1 MDSVLDPDYG
11 HTHRAFLQAFLSHAT
26 LTFEEAQPI
35 LAAIINA
42 GGTERSEV
50 RAEQIT
56 EDDFQGYI
64 EVVSDAA
71 SLFDYEIRSIVHQVT
86 KKRVYALVNTHS
98 DPQTQLATVFSP
110 EELAFLKRILDAMFD
125 KYNTPR
131 MEVLAVTEMQA
142 IKLARPPSR
151 RQSQMHDDETA
162 DPDTPSQNAVDRG
175 LKHSEVETMLRRLVE
190 GEWFSKSRD
199 GFYTLTPRA
208 LMELRPWLVETYNEV
223 ASGDEWQR
231 IKVCEACKDIVTIGM
246 RCSEP
251 RCVLRLHD
259 FCQDAFWRAR
269 RSNQCPRCQTEWKND
284 RYVGEKAVT
293 MTEAYQRGRRKS
305 GGRRST
311 LADDVIRQAAMEAE
325 TDGDDDDDDDDED
338 ENDNDGGT

>member
-1 MDSVLDPDYG
+1 MDSVLDPDYDN
-11 HTHRAFLQAFLSHAT
+11 TNRAFLQAFLAHAT
-26 LTFEEAQPI
+26 LTFEDARPI
-35 LAAIINA
+35 LAAIFNA
-42 GGTERSEV
+42 SGMGGSEA
-50 RAEQIT
+50 RAEDIT
-56 EDDFQGYI
+56 EADFLACV
-64 EVVSDAA
+64 EMVSAAA
-71 SLFDYEIRSIVHQVT
+71 SMFDYEIRSVVDQVT
-86 KKRVYALVNTHS
+86 RKRIYALVNTQS

-110 EELAFLKRILDAMFD
+110 EELGFLKRILDAMFD

-131 MEVLAVTEMQA
+131 MEVLAITEMQA
-142 IKLARPPSR
+142 IKLARPVAR
-151 RQSQMHDDETA
+151 RQSQVNDDEAA
-162 DPDTPSQNAVDRG
+162 DPDAPSIHAIDRG

-208 LMELRPWLVETYNEV
+208 LMELRPWLMETYNEV
-223 ASGDEWQR
+223 AAADEWQR

-269 RSNQCPRCQTEWKND
+269 RSKQCPKCRTEWKND

-311 LADDVIRQAAMEAE
+311 LAEDIIRQAAMEGE
-325 TDGDDDDDDDDED
+325 TDDDDDDGNED
-338 ENDNDGGT
+338 ADGT

>member
-1 MDSVLDPDYG
+1 MDSLLTPDYDN
-11 HTHRAFLQAFLSHAT
+11 TNRAFLQAFLAHAT

-42 GGTERSEV
+42 SGTERSEV
-50 RAEQIT
+50 RAEHIT
-56 EDDFQGYI
+56 EVDFQGYL
-64 EVVSDAA
+64 ESVSDAA

-86 KKRVYALVNTHS
+86 KQRVYALVNTQS

-110 EELAFLKRILDAMFD
+110 EELGFLKRILDAVFD

-131 MEVLAVTEMQA
+131 MEVLAITEMQA
-142 IKLARPPSR
+142 IKLARPLAH
-151 RQSQMHDDETA
+151 RQSHMNDDETA
-162 DPDTPSQNAVDRG
+162 DPEEPSKHAIDRG
-175 LKHSEVETMLRRLVE
+175 LKHSEVEIMLTRLVE

-208 LMELRPWLVETYNEV
+208 LMELRPWLFETYNEV
-223 ASGDEWQR
+223 AAADEWQR
-231 IKVCEACKDIVTIGM
+231 IKVCEACKDIVTIGK

-269 RSNQCPRCQTEWKND
+269 RSNQCPKCQTEWKGD
-284 RYVGEKAVT
+284 RYVGERAVT

-311 LADDVIRQAAMEAE
+311 LAEDIIRQAAMEE
-325 TDGDDDDDDDDED
+325 EPDDDDDDDDD
-338 ENDNDGGT
+338 D